1 MKHLPNPMRECL
13 IISIILIS
21 VQFFDHMGNFVEG
34 GILSNETLT
43 KSNERVVCFIEQ
55 YNEYEIPG
63 LGGQKVFF

>member
-1 MKHLPNPMRECL
+1 MKHLPYPMRECL

-43 KSNERVVCFIEQ
+43 ISNERVFDHF
-55 YNEYEIPG
+55 YYFNFSA
-63 LGGQKVFF
+63 VF

>member
-43 KSNERVVCFIEQ
+43 ISNERVFDHF
-55 YNEYEIPG
+55 YYFNFSA
-63 LGGQKVFF
+63 VF